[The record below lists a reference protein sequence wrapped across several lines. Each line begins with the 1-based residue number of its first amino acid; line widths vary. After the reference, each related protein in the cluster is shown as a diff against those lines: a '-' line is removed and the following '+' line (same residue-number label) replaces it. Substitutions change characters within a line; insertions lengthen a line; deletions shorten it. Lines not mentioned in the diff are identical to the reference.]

1 MSNLS
6 FPVDSM
12 PKFLKEFSKDIADV
26 YGVPIEFCV
35 VSLISGF
42 ASAIGSKAR
51 LKTEKYINYSQFW
64 FVIVAPSGTG
74 KSEPLAVA
82 YKPIHEH
89 EKAEFIRYKEDMKN
103 WQTAKSNGDPLPEK
117 PKQKR
122 ITCSDTTPEALF
134 ELLSENPALTI
145 YRDELVG
152 YFQDIGRYNRSGEVA
167 HYLSCFDNRQFSID
181 RKSSDM
187 PIFISKPIL
196 SMVGTVQP
204 EVIQKIANGNSMRE
218 NGYLQRCLFV
228 YPDEVSSPPYSKK
241 ELKQDL
247 VNNYEKAITYLLNFP
262 ETVEYELSQ
271 EAGDMYVSFYNEM
284 TSATNGIPDDYMKAL
299 YSKMKIHA
307 LRLALVLA
315 VIDTVENDGTN
326 EVSGEVMRY
335 AVELCRY
342 FVETGRKMYA
352 PPPPPNLTS
361 GDLYRALHQTYG
373 IKNQTKF
380 AESLGVSQQT
390 VSKALSVMQT

>member
-1 MSNLS
+1 
-6 FPVDSM
+6 
-12 PKFLKEFSKDIADV
+12 
-26 YGVPIEFCV
+26 
-35 VSLISGF
+35 
-42 ASAIGSKAR
+42 
-51 LKTEKYINYSQFW
+51 
-64 FVIVAPSGTG
+64 
-74 KSEPLAVA
+74 
-82 YKPIHEH
+82 
-89 EKAEFIRYKEDMKN
+89 
-103 WQTAKSNGDPLPEK
+103 
-117 PKQKR
+117 
-122 ITCSDTTPEALF
+122 
-134 ELLSENPALTI
+134 LLSENPALTI